1 MKLGYIQLSAIL
13 AIGMLLWGCGNTE
26 QQPLQVAS
34 NTYQE
39 EALPPE
45 SETLA
50 EDDYWAK
57 DNFDLQRVGPVLR
70 RSRNVEEFERYL
82 NEDDGINNLDLN
94 GDGYADYISVDEY
107 GYDEDPN
114 QRGLSLYSRFGPDL
128 VQEIARV
135 IFYRDEPNYPGS
147 RVMLYGDE
155 RIYGDD
161 YYYETNWLDQT
172 IGIVS
177 ALFSDRE
184 PYRSPYYYDNYPD
197 WYEPYY
203 IDETPIYR
211 TRIERLYPEPV
222 FIYTTEPTFIDR
234 VRIRS
239 PYDGKWIDRV
249 YARLA
254 KPTREQEKFLRS
266 NRVPPARGR
275 RDMTDGPGF
284 SEDAPGQRKKVEGE
298 QSANPGRGN
307 PERGNPDKAGRGNPN
322 KPDKADKDRGGPPPK
337 SDRGG
342 PPRDNPGRGNPAKG
356 NPNKPD
362 KPQNAGNPNK
372 GGGNPDKGGGNKGKG
387 GGKGKG
393 KP

>member
-1 MKLGYIQLSAIL
+1 MKLRYIQLLAIL
-13 AIGMLLWGCGNTE
+13 AIGLLVWGCGNTE
-26 QQPLQVAS
+26 QQQPVAS
-34 NTYQE
+34 NPQQQ

-45 SETLA
+45 EETLA

-57 DNFDLQRVGPVLR
+57 DNFDLQRVGPILR

-107 GYDEDPN
+107 GYDDDPN

-135 IFYRDEPNYPGS
+135 IFYRDQPNYPGS

-155 RIYGDD
+155 RIYGDN
-161 YYYETNWLDQT
+161 YYYESNWLDQT

-177 ALFSDRE
+177 ALFGDRD

-203 IDETPIYR
+203 IDETPVYR

-222 FIYTTEPTFIDR
+222 FVYTTQPTFIDR

-239 PYDGKWIDRV
+239 PYDGKWMDRV

-254 KPTREQEKFLRS
+254 KPTREQEKFLKS
-266 NRVPPARGR
+266 NKVPPARGR
-275 RDMTDGPGF
+275 RDMADGPGF
-284 SEDAPGQRKKVEGE
+284 SEDAPGQRKKREGE

-307 PERGNPDKAGRGNPN
+307 PERGNPNHGNPN
-322 KPDKADKDRGGPPPK
+322 KPDKADKNQGGPP
-337 SDRGG
+337 S
-342 PPRDNPGRGNPAKG
+342 DNPGGGNPAKD

-372 GGGNPDKGGGNKGKG
+372 GGGNPNKGGGNGKG
-387 GGKGKG
+387 GGKGKE

>member
-1 MKLGYIQLSAIL
+1 MKLRSIRLLAIL
-13 AIGMLLWGCGNTE
+13 AFGMLLWGCGNTE
-26 QQPLQVAS
+26 QQQTPVAS
-34 NTYQE
+34 NPQQE
-39 EALPPE
+39 QALPPGE
-45 SETLA
+45 EMTLA

-57 DNFDLQRVGPVLR
+57 DNFDLQRVGPILR

-135 IFYRDEPNYPGS
+135 IFYRDQPNYPGS

-155 RIYGDD
+155 HIYGDD

-177 ALFSDRE
+177 ALFSDRD
-184 PYRSPYYYDNYPD
+184 PYRSRYYYDNYPD

-203 IDETPIYR
+203 IVETPVYR
-211 TRIERLYPEPV
+211 TRVERLYPEPLFV
-222 FIYTTEPTFIDR
+222 YTTEPTFIDQ

-254 KPTREQEKFLRS
+254 KPTREQEQFLKS
-266 NRVPPARGR
+266 NKIPPARGR
-275 RDMTDGPGF
+275 RDMADGPGF

-307 PERGNPDKAGRGNPN
+307 PEPGNPDRGNPN
-322 KPDKADKDRGGPPPK
+322 KPDKADKNQGGPPPK
-337 SDRGG
+337 VEKGG
-342 PPRDNPGRGNPAKG
+342 PPSDSPGRGNPAKG

-372 GGGNPDKGGGNKGKG
+372 GGGNPNKGGGNDKG

>member
-1 MKLGYIQLSAIL
+1 MKLRYIQFSAIL
-13 AIGMLLWGCGNTE
+13 AVGMLLWGCGNSE
-26 QQPLQVAS
+26 QQQPPQVA
-34 NTYQE
+34 TTQQQE
-39 EALPPE
+39 ELVPPSE
-45 SETLA
+45 ETLA

-57 DNFDLQRVGPVLR
+57 DNFDLQRVGPILR
-70 RSRNVEEFERYL
+70 RSRNVEEFERYI

-161 YYYETNWLDQT
+161 HYYETNWLDQT

-177 ALFSDRE
+177 ALFSDRD
-184 PYRSPYYYDNYPD
+184 PYRSPYYYDNYPE

-203 IDETPIYR
+203 IDETPVYR
-211 TRIERLYPEPV
+211 TRVVELYPDPLFV
-222 FIYTTEPTFIDR
+222 YTTEPTFIDR
-234 VRIRS
+234 VRIKS
-239 PYDGKWIDRV
+239 PYDGRWIDRV

-254 KPTREQEKFLRS
+254 KPTREQEQFLKS

-275 RDMTDGPGF
+275 RDMADGPGF
-284 SEDAPGQRKKVEGE
+284 SEDAPGQRKKVNGE

-307 PERGNPDKAGRGNPN
+307 PDRDDRERGNPDRANPN
-322 KPDKADKDRGGPPPK
+322 KPDKAAKNQGGPP
-337 SDRGG
+337 S
-342 PPRDNPGRGNPAKG
+342 DNPGRGNPAKG

-362 KPQNAGNPNK
+362 KPENAGNPNK
-372 GGGNPDKGGGNKGKG
+372 GGGNPNKGGGNNGKG